1 MLIKKIKLQS
11 KLWRING
18 MTIFMDFKT
27 PFVKRRSII
36 RPLYFILIFYFHA
49 FHTYILQM
57 IFTLLHILPYTYF
70 VYNYIFNQ

>member
-1 MLIKKIKLQS
+1 MPIKKIKLQS

-18 MTIFMDFKT
+18 MTIFMDFKR

-49 FHTYILQM
+49 FHTYHTSLLLFYTLYLTPILYII
-57 IFTLLHILPYTYF
+57 IF
-70 VYNYIFNQ
+70 FNQ